1 MKPTKKEPAKMGQPI
16 IHGGEVA
23 DTFVSLR
30 APASSKAAY
39 KAAAQAKDK
48 TISVWAVGVLDKAAG
63 VKR

>member
-39 KAAAQAKDK
+39 KAA
-48 TISVWAVGVLDKAAG
+48 G